1 MTRRSLPSDIYEEQ
15 VQEDISEALHR
26 AEYGRLIGDSD
37 RSTAAMKEA
46 KSLAMDLIRT
56 KRGLTRRETL
66 LGIPAPAVGSAPGA
80 PDGKK
85 PSGRYSF
92 VALKGTH

>member
-1 MTRRSLPSDIYEEQ
+1 MTRSRHLPSDSYEEQ
-15 VQEDISEALHR
+15 VQEDIAEALHQ
-26 AEYGRLIGDSD
+26 AEYGRLVGDSA

-46 KSLAMDLIRT
+46 KGLAMNLIRA
-56 KRGLTRRETL
+56 KRGLTL
-66 LGIPAPAVGSAPGA
+66 VGIPAPAAGSAPGA

-92 VALKGTH
+92 VAVMKGKH